1 MKEFRSFKFS
11 TFFLNYLLASFLAL
25 WLSLSLSQAIAITDV
40 PSGANEL
47 PCLEPLTSKNERP
60 NKRRPK
66 QASDPE
72 PTPQGKKNKNK
83 GMETTTTTTTK
94 PRDGECRSAI
104 AEVSSAAQGTKNG
117 VEEKK
122 ESLRTSG
129 CDKLIVG
136 EIRADYKEADKG
148 SSPLRSA
155 EDVREV
161 GSRVDVNN

>member
-25 WLSLSLSQAIAITDV
+25 WLSLPLSQAIAITDV

-83 GMETTTTTTTK
+83 GMETTTTTTTTK
-94 PRDGECRSAI
+94 PKDGECRSAI

-129 CDKLIVG
+129 CDKLNVG
-136 EIRADYKEADKG
+136 EEADKG
-148 SSPLRSA
+148 SSTLRSA

-161 GSRVDVNN
+161 GSRVDIFS

>member
-1 MKEFRSFKFS
+1 M
-11 TFFLNYLLASFLAL
+11 AL
-25 WLSLSLSQAIAITDV
+25 WLSLPLSQAIAITDV

-60 NKRRPK
+60 NKRRHK

-83 GMETTTTTTTK
+83 EMETTTTTK

-117 VEEKK
+117 VEVKK
-122 ESLRTSG
+122 ESVQTSG
-129 CDKLIVG
+129 CDKLNVG
-136 EIRADYKEADKG
+136 EEADKG
-148 SSPLRSA
+148 SSTLRSA

-161 GSRVDVNN
+161 GSRVDIFS

>member
-1 MKEFRSFKFS
+1 M
-11 TFFLNYLLASFLAL
+11 AI
-25 WLSLSLSQAIAITDV
+25 WLSLPLSQAIAITDV

-83 GMETTTTTTTK
+83 GMETTTTTTTTTTTK

-129 CDKLIVG
+129 CDKLNVG
-136 EIRADYKEADKG
+136 EEADKG
-148 SSPLRSA
+148 SSTLRSA

-161 GSRVDVNN
+161 GSRVDIFS

>member
-1 MKEFRSFKFS
+1 M
-11 TFFLNYLLASFLAL
+11 AL
-25 WLSLSLSQAIAITDV
+25 WLSFPLSQAIAITDV

-72 PTPQGKKNKNK
+72 PTPQGKKNKNE

-129 CDKLIVG
+129 CDKLNVG
-136 EIRADYKEADKG
+136 EEADKG
-148 SSPLRSA
+148 SSTLRSA

-161 GSRVDVNN
+161 GSRVDIFS

>member
-1 MKEFRSFKFS
+1 M
-11 TFFLNYLLASFLAL
+11 AI
-25 WLSLSLSQAIAITDV
+25 WLSLPLSQAIAITDV
-40 PSGANEL
+40 PFGANEL
-47 PCLEPLTSKNERP
+47 LCLEPLTSKNERP

-83 GMETTTTTTTK
+83 GMETTTTTTTTTK

-117 VEEKK
+117 DEEKK

-129 CDKLIVG
+129 CDKLNVG
-136 EIRADYKEADKG
+136 EEADKG
-148 SSPLRSA
+148 SSTLRSA

-161 GSRVDVNN
+161 GSRVDIFS

>member
-25 WLSLSLSQAIAITDV
+25 WLSLPLSQAIAITDV

-83 GMETTTTTTTK
+83 GMKTTTTTTTTK

-129 CDKLIVG
+129 CDKLNVG
-136 EIRADYKEADKG
+136 EEADKG
-148 SSPLRSA
+148 SSTLRSA

-161 GSRVDVNN
+161 GSRVDIFS

>member
-1 MKEFRSFKFS
+1 M
-11 TFFLNYLLASFLAL
+11 APFLAI
-25 WLSLSLSQAIAITDV
+25 WLSLPLSQAIAITDV

-72 PTPQGKKNKNK
+72 PTPQGKKNKTK

-122 ESLRTSG
+122 GSLRTSG
-129 CDKLIVG
+129 CDKIYNEG
-136 EIRADYKEADKG
+136 THPQR
-148 SSPLRSA
+148 SSPPLRSA

>member
-1 MKEFRSFKFS
+1 M
-11 TFFLNYLLASFLAL
+11 AL
-25 WLSLSLSQAIAITDV
+25 WLSLPLSQAIAITDV

-117 VEEKK
+117 IEDSKGHDEKEE
-122 ESLRTSG
+122 SVRTSG
-129 CDKLIVG
+129 CDKLNVG
-136 EIRADYKEADKG
+136 EEADKG
-148 SSPLRSA
+148 SSNLRSA
-155 EDVREV
+155 EEVREV
-161 GSRVDVNN
+161 GSRVDIFS

>member
-25 WLSLSLSQAIAITDV
+25 WLSLPLSQAIAITDV

-83 GMETTTTTTTK
+83 GMETTTTTTTTTK

-129 CDKLIVG
+129 CDKLNVG
-136 EIRADYKEADKG
+136 EEADKG
-148 SSPLRSA
+148 SSTLRSA

-161 GSRVDVNN
+161 GSRVDIFS